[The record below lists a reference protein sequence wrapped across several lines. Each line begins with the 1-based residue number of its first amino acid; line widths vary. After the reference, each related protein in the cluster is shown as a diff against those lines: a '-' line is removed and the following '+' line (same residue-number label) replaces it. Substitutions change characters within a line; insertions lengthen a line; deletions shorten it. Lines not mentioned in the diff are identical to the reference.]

1 MIHEV
6 ENLTEEMMESAGG
19 AGSSQGTGGMR
30 TKLKA
35 AKLVCENGIDMV
47 ITNGDTPE
55 NLYDIV
61 DGDPIGTR
69 FLKKK

>member
-1 MIHEV
+1 
-6 ENLTEEMMESAGG
+6 
-19 AGSSQGTGGMR
+19 MR

-55 NLYDIV
+55 NLYGIV

-69 FLKKK
+69 FLKKM